1 MNKIYLT
8 KLLTYSG
15 SIPFILLTIIILSG
29 KEYILQ
35 INITEALI
43 FYSAIILSFISCI
56 HFSYAILKNLSYK
69 STLITSVTIALL
81 SWLSLLVNIRI
92 GFIILIVCYVI
103 NIIIDRFAYE
113 KKIISKWFYELRRN
127 ISIIVILCIVSIAIN
142 IYIELI

>member
-1 MNKIYLT
+1 MNTKNLT

-15 SIPFILLTIIILSG
+15 SIPFILLTIISFSG

-43 FYSAIILSFISCI
+43 FYSAIILSFISGI

-69 STLITSVTIALL
+69 STLITSVTIALF
-81 SWLSLLVNIRI
+81 SCLSLLVNIKT
-92 GFIILIVCYVI
+92 GFIILIACYII

-113 KKIISKWFYELRRN
+113 KKFISKWFYELRRN
-127 ISIIVILCIVSIAIN
+127 ISIIVILCLVSIAIN
-142 IYIELI
+142 IDIELI

>member
-1 MNKIYLT
+1 MNKISLT

-43 FYSAIILSFISCI
+43 FYSAIILSFISGI

-69 STLITSVTIALL
+69 SILIVSVTIALF
-81 SWLSLLVNIRI
+81 SWLSLLVNIKI
-92 GFIILIVCYVI
+92 GFIILIACYVI

-113 KKIISKWFYELRRN
+113 KKFISKWFFELRRN
-127 ISIIVILCIVSIAIN
+127 ISIIVILVLILNFSHISLNN
-142 IYIELI
+142 I